1 MNSSKKTVTRL
12 NYVLPYFRLKIMNFA
27 FPSFRRRLPGFLYT
41 SLLLLA
47 TGAGLGIKTTDSLA
61 AEEIVLIYSA
71 LDQPVLV
78 EDLETFVETGKMS
91 PSIRFLVGVTK
102 QDPEDVRKAL
112 TQEISVDGRF
122 VYKVFN
128 SLPGEYILFQA
139 GQVVHP
145 RYKPNRA
152 IIPALR
158 GTLTLSTID
167 DGKISLLEFF
177 QKYPTKQMYIDGRLL
192 KNTAEDVI
200 GFINNAK
207 ATLEVPLAIAKD
219 LLEDMVCDCEVATST
234 SPRLTQVDA
243 ISSQK

>member
-1 MNSSKKTVTRL
+1 
-12 NYVLPYFRLKIMNFA
+12 MNFA
-27 FPSFRRRLPGFLYT
+27 FPSFRRKLSGLFQA

-47 TGAGLGIKTTDSLA
+47 TGAGIGMKTTDALA
-61 AEEIVLIYSA
+61 AEEVVLTYSA

-78 EDLETFVETGKMS
+78 KDLENFVETGKMS

-102 QDPEDVRKAL
+102 QDPEDVRQAL
-112 TQEISVDGRF
+112 TQEIGLNSRF

-128 SLPGEYILFQA
+128 SLPGEYVLFQA

-158 GTLTLSTID
+158 GTLILSASD

-200 GFINNAK
+200 GFIDDAK
-207 ATLEVPLAIAKD
+207 ETLEVPLAIAKD

-234 SPRLTQVDA
+234 SPNLTKVDT

>member
-1 MNSSKKTVTRL
+1 
-12 NYVLPYFRLKIMNFA
+12 MNFA
-27 FPSFRRRLPGFLYT
+27 FPSLRRKLSGLLQA

-47 TGAGLGIKTTDSLA
+47 TGAGVCIKSTDALA
-61 AEEIVLIYSA
+61 SEEIVLTYSA

-78 EDLETFVETGKMS
+78 EDLENFVETGKMS
-91 PSIRFLVGVTK
+91 PSIRFLIGVTN

-112 TQEISVDGRF
+112 TQEISLDGRF
-122 VYKVFN
+122 VYKVFKT
-128 SLPGEYILFQA
+128 SPGEYILFQA

-158 GTLTLSTID
+158 GTLILSTID
-167 DGKISLLEFF
+167 DGKITLLEFF

-207 ATLEVPLAIAKD
+207 ETLEVPLAIAKD

-234 SPRLTQVDA
+234 SPSLTQVDA